1 MSRGVYL
8 AAMTT
13 SRTSCQSLAI
23 CTSPL
28 RRAQRSS
35 MLNWFNKKKQMK
47 TDAVEISVLGGPFLI
62 ATGRADRNVHADYDI
77 LQAIAVMKAVD
88 P

>member
-1 MSRGVYL
+1 
-8 AAMTT
+8 
-13 SRTSCQSLAI
+13 
-23 CTSPL
+23 
-28 RRAQRSS
+28 
-35 MLNWFNKKKQMK
+35 MK